1 MNEFENAF
9 ELDEE
14 NECCCGCSCVW
25 KTFVFIL
32 IGVVIGFIIAPVK
45 QGIVIG
51 NNNVIKNGKKKKKNK
66 KKSECEE
73 N

>member
-9 ELDEE
+9 ELEE
-14 NECCCGCSCVW
+14 KECCCGCIF
-25 KTFVFIL
+25 KTISLIL
-32 IGVVIGFIIAPVK
+32 VGVVIGFIIAPVK

-51 NNNVIKNGKKKKKNK
+51 NNNVIKNGRKKKKNK
-66 KKSECEE
+66 KKNKCEE

>member
-25 KTFVFIL
+25 KTFVFVL

-66 KKSECEE
+66 KKNKCEE

>member
-9 ELDEE
+9 ELEKE
-14 NECCCGCSCVW
+14 KECCCCIF
-25 KTFVFIL
+25 KTISLIL
-32 IGVVIGFIIAPVK
+32 VGVVIGFIIAPVK

-51 NNNVIKNGKKKKKNK
+51 NNNVIKNGSKKKKNK
-66 KKSECEE
+66 KKNKCEE

>member
-9 ELDEE
+9 ELEE
-14 NECCCGCSCVW
+14 EKECGCGCIF
-25 KTFVFIL
+25 KTISLIL
-32 IGVVIGFIIAPVK
+32 VGVVIGFIIAPVK

-51 NNNVIKNGKKKKKNK
+51 NNNVIKNGRKKKKNK
-66 KKSECEE
+66 KKNKCEE